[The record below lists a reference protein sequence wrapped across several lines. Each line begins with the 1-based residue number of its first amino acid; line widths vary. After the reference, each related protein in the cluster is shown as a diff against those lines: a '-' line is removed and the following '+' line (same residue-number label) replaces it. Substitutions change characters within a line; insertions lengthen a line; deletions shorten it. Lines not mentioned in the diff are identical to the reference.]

1 MPTNGGTYSPAPR
14 PPTPQPG
21 RGGAPASQTLDRGL
35 RLLEAIADAPHPVTI
50 AEAAA
55 SVGLHRSV
63 AYRLL
68 RTLEDH
74 RLVQR
79 QAGDVF
85 TIGYGV
91 VTLSRRAASDLAT
104 AATVELQALAEEVDL
119 AAFIMVRDGDD
130 AVTTVVAEPSTPGTW
145 FTHRVGSHHPVA
157 LGAPGAAMASLAP
170 ARPGDRAAV
179 RHARSHGWT
188 VSVGEVFEGVTA
200 VAAPI
205 PGHRVPAAV
214 AVTFV
219 GDLEPAQLG
228 PQVAAAATRIAHRLA

>member
-1 MPTNGGTYSPAPR
+1 M
-14 PPTPQPG
+14 
-21 RGGAPASQTLDRGL
+21 
-35 RLLEAIADAPHPVTI
+35 
-50 AEAAA
+50 
-55 SVGLHRSV
+55 

-145 FTHRVGSHHPVA
+145 FTPVSYTHLDVYKRQAPSQCTGTSGAQIPGAGIGVSPFGGRPGKGRVGSGEVSGESTYQNASARRPESTWARALGSVRAACRMPRRSRHAASSGGTRKFIVA
-157 LGAPGAAMASLAP
+157 L
-170 ARPGDRAAV
+170 
-179 RHARSHGWT
+179 
-188 VSVGEVFEGVTA
+188 VTA
-200 VAAPI
+200 
-205 PGHRVPAAV
+205 R
-214 AVTFV
+214 FS
-219 GDLEPAQLG
+219 
-228 PQVAAAATRIAHRLA
+228 AAAAARST